1 MRNDVAVTRWA
12 ALFADLEAQAA
23 AQEISERG
31 AQVDERARHEIG
43 NLTLGSRLRAAIG
56 EQVAVRLT
64 GGLSITGRIVEAGP
78 DWTLLQEQQPREAVI
93 ANAHIIGLRGVPRH
107 ADMSMGV
114 VESRLRIRN
123 VLRAIARDRSAVRIH
138 LASNG
143 ALDAT
148 LDRVG
153 ADFLEVAA
161 HPVGEPRRRG
171 DVRGVELVPLA
182 AVVAVR
188 RAD

>member
-1 MRNDVAVTRWA
+1 MRNDVAVSRWA

-31 AQVDERARHEIG
+31 AEVDERARHEIG
-43 NLTLGSRLRAAIG
+43 NLTFGSRLRAAVG
-56 EQVAVRLT
+56 EQVAVRLA
-64 GGLSITGRIVEAGP
+64 GGLSIRGRIVEAGP
-78 DWTLLQEQQPREAVI
+78 DWTLLQEEQPREAVV
-93 ANAHIIGLRGVPRH
+93 ANAHIIEVRGLPRY
-107 ADMSMGV
+107 ADVRMGV
-114 VESRLRIRN
+114 VESRLGIRN

-138 LASNG
+138 LANNG

-171 DVRGVELVPLA
+171 YVRGVELVPLA